1 MATISDISSCNTA
14 INFIEQYSEN
24 TINQSSEETLRP
36 QSVIPSLASKMDI
49 HLKSDPNFI
58 ITPIS
63 KKDTSTHHPRKDWQ
77 EQLNRSH
84 SNLQMMWDD
93 SRYNSAKPGDIL
105 IVWHHESHVTFHFIT
120 HIFPPSTRLP
130 SWSDNV
136 GHSDRNVIY
145 ITPHFHNMTW
155 SIWLSLDGPSRC
167 MGTANLKKAKFNLLQ
182 YLNL

>member
-14 INFIEQYSEN
+14 INYIEEYSEK
-24 TINQSSEETLRP
+24 TIEQSSEEIRL
-36 QSVIPSLASKMDI
+36 QSSVHSLAPKIDI

-63 KKDTSTHHPRKDWQ
+63 KKDTSTHHPKKDWK

-105 IVWHHESHVTFHFIT
+105 IVWHHDSHVTFHFI
-120 HIFPPSTRLP
+120 
-130 SWSDNV
+130 
-136 GHSDRNVIY
+136 G
-145 ITPHFHNMTW
+145 M
-155 SIWLSLDGPSRC
+155 LSRHTCTDIGYP
-167 MGTANLKKAKFNLLQ
+167 TTD
-182 YLNL
+182 